1 MSIIL
6 FSSSGKL
13 FSFGHPS
20 VGAVLDRFEHPK
32 TACTAGS
39 QQSQTN
45 GDQTLVE
52 LNKQYVDVLEQLK
65 AAKKRAKEL
74 QHLILTHVIPSEIQN
89 LSMEQLMVFKE
100 ALTDLKEKVD
110 KRRMELMASDASR
123 STPCPKAI
131 DASVSVISQTDDKH
145 CNPRE
150 AKVGEE

>member
-6 FSSSGKL
+6 FSCNGKL

-20 VGAVLDRFEHPK
+20 VGTVLDRFEHPK

-45 GDQTLVE
+45 GDQTLIE

-74 QHLILTHVIPSEIQN
+74 QHVMPSEIQN
-89 LSMEQLMVFKE
+89 LSMQQLMVFKE

-145 CNPRE
+145 CDPRE